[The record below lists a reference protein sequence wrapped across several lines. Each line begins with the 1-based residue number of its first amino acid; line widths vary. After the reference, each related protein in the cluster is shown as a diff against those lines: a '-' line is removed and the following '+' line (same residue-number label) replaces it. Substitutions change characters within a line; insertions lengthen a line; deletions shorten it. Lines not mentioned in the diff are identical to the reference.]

1 MWTVRKNTVA
11 GARTIVAMVVM
22 AMITTRS
29 SKTAPTSIVFVSA
42 APTADTEAEASSV
55 NNSNSTADII
65 SSSLLLCDAV
75 LSVDDEASTILKERE
90 AMGIVDEE
98 ESDDEEFSDRAL
110 SEIEIDLASSPSMSP
125 SGAPPCSDSTSN
137 ARGMYT
143 SNLAPCMIVFHDAT
157 TTTGSSTKTL
167 EEGEGSGDNNNDNNN
182 YYHGTSDVC
191 GFDNA
196 IGELKEYI
204 TLWPD
209 ECVGDFA
216 RCYNLIEDDQYHK
229 ELLCPSLLRFL
240 NTPVPFGTTHVSVDC
255 TIDKELLIG
264 NLQHNANLQHDAIRD
279 VVSAKKE
286 TTLFTAVTMLCSMLI
301 VIYSVSQL
309 VVKPIVNAMIKI
321 NTSTTS
327 TDNEEEEDEYERE
340 QEHVALVTNLRIEEG
355 EGGGEGRMTTLSSS
369 EEEEREEHINTIVSE
384 DHGEE
389 EEGHRHQ
396 NRNQQ
401 HPNIIIDDRHPEQ
414 QQHQHQ
420 HQHQHQQIPTIMG
433 LNDDGDDAFVPFVPA
448 TIILMNAIP
457 ATVMQDGITYHS

>member
-11 GARTIVAMVVM
+11 GARTIVAMIVM

-75 LSVDDEASTILKERE
+75 LSVDDEATTILKERE

-327 TDNEEEEDEYERE
+327 TDNEEEDEYERE

-420 HQHQHQQIPTIMG
+420 HQHQQIPTIMG